1 MNVSLVLLLSHGFPP
16 NNTYYSNRTVL
27 NNTGSCQQSQI
38 RSLEWPHLALVLFI
52 CTDHSKNTYLC
63 SIFKFYFGGGLL
75 FCFRGL
81 SLDDN
86 TRDVTKYSWNLVY

>member
-1 MNVSLVLLLSHGFPP
+1 MNVSLVLLLSHGLPP
-16 NNTYYSNRTVL
+16 NNTNYSNRTVL
-27 NNTGSCQQSQI
+27 NRTGSCQQSQI

-63 SIFKFYFGGGLL
+63 SIFKFCFRGVLL
-75 FCFRGL
+75 FCFRGI

-86 TRDVTKYSWNLVY
+86 TRDVTKDSWDLVY